1 MPATRLEP
9 TPDTLA
15 DLLERI
21 QGADPTALRSL
32 YELTSAKLFGLALRI
47 LVKREW
53 AEEVLQ
59 DSFVNIWR
67 HAGDYRASLSAPMT
81 WLAAIVRN
89 RALDHLRR
97 IRASGEGEWDEALDE
112 ILPSSDIEPSDALEM
127 SQEARQLAHCLDRLD
142 ADQRQAIALAYLRDQ
157 SHSEVSAS
165 LRVPLGTVK
174 SWIRRGL
181 EKLKSCLGSL

>member
-1 MPATRLEP
+1 MPATRSEL

-15 DLLERI
+15 DLLTRI
-21 QGADPTALRSL
+21 QGSDPKALRSL

-47 LVKREW
+47 VMKREW

-59 DSFVNIWR
+59 DSYINVWR
-67 HAGDYRASLSAPMT
+67 HAGDYQASVAAPMT
-81 WLAAIVRN
+81 WLSAIVRH

-97 IRASGEGEWDEALDE
+97 VRTNNETEWDETFDE
-112 ILPSSDIEPSDALEM
+112 LLPSGATEPADALSL
-127 SQEARQLAHCLDRLD
+127 SQEARALAHCLDTLEPTH
-142 ADQRQAIALAYLRDQ
+142 RQAIALAYLRDQ
-157 SHSEVSAS
+157 SHSEVSTS

-181 EKLKSCLGSL
+181 EKLKTCLGVS

>member
-1 MPATRLEP
+1 MPATRSDL

-15 DLLERI
+15 DLLTRI
-21 QGADPTALRSL
+21 QGSDPKALRSL

-47 LVKREW
+47 VVKREW

-59 DSFVNIWR
+59 DSYINVWR
-67 HAGDYRASLSAPMT
+67 HAGDYQASVAAPMT
-81 WLAAIVRN
+81 WLAAIVRH

-97 IRASGEGEWDEALDE
+97 VRANNETEWDEALDE
-112 ILPSSDIEPSDALEM
+112 LLPSGGTEPADALSL
-127 SQEARQLAHCLDRLD
+127 SQEARALARCLDTLEPTH
-142 ADQRQAIALAYLRDQ
+142 RQAIALAYLRDQ
-157 SHSEVSAS
+157 SHSEVSTS

-181 EKLKSCLGSL
+181 EKLKTCLGVS